1 MARIEFPSD
10 FVWGA
15 STAAYQIEGGWRED
29 DKGESIWDRFSHT
42 PGRVKNGDTGDHA
55 CDSFHRFKE
64 DIALLKAMNLS
75 SYRFSIAWPR
85 IQPQGRGRANL
96 KGLDYYSRLTD
107 ALLAEGIRPFPTL
120 YHWDLPQALEDAGG
134 WPHRD
139 TAGRFSDYA
148 EIMISTLGDRIQDWV
163 IFNEPAVFTS
173 HGYYLGTHAPGRTGL
188 DDLLRACHTVNL
200 AQGLAFAAMKATR
213 SDCFIGTAHS
223 MSPCEPAGD
232 HEADEEAAER
242 WHGLS
247 NLLYLETAL
256 NGRYPDI
263 FPEGL
268 PLEAMDVRD
277 GDMERVRAPMD
288 FVGLNLYSR
297 TRVRAEPGGPLGIGA
312 LPVPAE
318 GSGSGPSTDIG
329 WEVWPD
335 SLYDMLMR
343 ITEDYDRPIIE
354 IMENGCAYGDGP
366 DETGT
371 VRDSRR
377 IHFYQG
383 YLEAVARAI
392 SEGADIRSYHAWSL
406 LDNFEWAEGYTQR
419 FGLTWVDFQ
428 TGDRTLKESGR
439 WYGRVAAENG
449 FAI

>member
-29 DKGESIWDRFSHT
+29 DKGESIWDRFAHT

-200 AQGLAFAAMKATR
+200 AQGLAFAAMKAAR

-268 PLEAMDVRD
+268 PLEVMGVRD

-343 ITEDYDRPIIE
+343 ITQDYDRPIIE

-392 SEGADIRSYHAWSL
+392 SEGADVRSYHAWSL

>member
-15 STAAYQIEGGWRED
+15 ATAAYQIEGGWRED
-29 DKGESIWDRFSHT
+29 EKGESIWDRFSHT
-42 PGRVKNGDTGDHA
+42 PGRVKNGDTGDRA

-64 DIALLKAMNLS
+64 DVALVKEMNLS

-85 IQPQGRGRANL
+85 IQPQGRGSANL

-107 ALLAEGIRPFPTL
+107 ALLDEGIRPFPTL

-139 TAGRFSDYA
+139 TAGRFSDYT
-148 EIMISTLGDRIQDWV
+148 EIMISALGDRIRDWV
-163 IFNEPAVFTS
+163 IFNEPAVFTT
-173 HGYYLGTHAPGRTGL
+173 HGYYLGIHAPGRTHL

-200 AQGLAFAAMKATR
+200 AQGLAFAAMKATQPE
-213 SDCFIGTAHS
+213 SHVGTAHS

-232 HEADEEAAER
+232 QEADQEAAER

-263 FPEGL
+263 FPEDL
-268 PLEAMDVRD
+268 PVEAMGVQD
-277 GDMERVRAPMD
+277 GDMERIRAPMD
-288 FVGLNLYSR
+288 FVGINLYTR
-297 TRVRAEPGGPLGIGA
+297 TRVMAQSGGPLGIGA

-343 ITEDYDRPIIE
+343 ITQDYDRPVIE
-354 IMENGCAYGDGP
+354 VMENGCAYGDGP
-366 DETGT
+366 DDTG
-371 VRDSRR
+371 VIRDSRR

-392 SEGADIRSYHAWSL
+392 SDGADVRSYHAWSL
-406 LDNFEWAEGYTQR
+406 LDNFEWAEGYEQR

-428 TGDRTLKESGR
+428 TGERTLKESGH

-449 FAI
+449 FST